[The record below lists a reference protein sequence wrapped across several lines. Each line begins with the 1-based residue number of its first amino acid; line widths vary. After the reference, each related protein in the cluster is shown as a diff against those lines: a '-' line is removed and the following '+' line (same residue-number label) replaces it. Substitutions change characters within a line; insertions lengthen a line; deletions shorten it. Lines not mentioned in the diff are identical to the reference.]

1 MIAYTKDIRYNVY
14 TYEGGD
20 PMEQVAI
27 RSWGNSQG
35 IRIPKD
41 ILEKLQLKVS
51 DVLNIEIENDSIV
64 LRKQFVHK
72 TFEERL
78 AEFNGEITVCDFDW
92 GEPVG
97 REIL

>member
-1 MIAYTKDIRYNVY
+1 MAH
-14 TYEGGD
+14 
-20 PMEQVAI
+20 VAI

-41 ILEKLQLKVS
+41 ILDRMDLKVS
-51 DVLNIEIENDSIV
+51 DVLDIEVEDDTIV
-64 LRKQFVHK
+64 LKKQFVHK
-72 TFEERL
+72 SFEERL
-78 AEFNGEITVCDFDW
+78 ADYDGKISVCDFEW

>member
-1 MIAYTKDIRYNVY
+1 
-14 TYEGGD
+14 
-20 PMEQVAI
+20 MEQVAI
-27 RSWGNSQG
+27 RTWGNSQG

-41 ILEKLQLKVS
+41 ILNKMKLNTS
-51 DVLNIEIENDSIV
+51 DILEIEIEKDAIV
-64 LRKQFVHK
+64 LRKKFTHK

-78 AEFNGEITVCDFDW
+78 AEYGGEISVSEFDW

>member
-1 MIAYTKDIRYNVY
+1 
-14 TYEGGD
+14 
-20 PMEQVAI
+20 MEQVAI
-27 RSWGNSQG
+27 RTWGNSQG

-41 ILEKLQLKVS
+41 ILNKMKLKTS
-51 DVLNIEIENDSIV
+51 DILEIEIEKDAIV
-64 LRKQFVHK
+64 LRKKFTHK

-78 AEFNGEITVCDFDW
+78 AEYGGEISVSEFDW

>member
-1 MIAYTKDIRYNVY
+1 
-14 TYEGGD
+14 
-20 PMEQVAI
+20 MEQVAI

-41 ILEKLQLKVS
+41 IMDKMQLKVS
-51 DVLNIEIENDSIV
+51 DVLDIEIENDSIV

-72 TFEERL
+72 SFEERL
-78 AEFNGEITVCDFDW
+78 AEYNGEISVCDFDW
-92 GEPVG
+92 GEPAG

>member
-1 MIAYTKDIRYNVY
+1 
-14 TYEGGD
+14 
-20 PMEQVAI
+20 MEQVVI

-35 IRIPKD
+35 IRIPKE
-41 ILEKLQLKVS
+41 ILEKMQLKVS
-51 DVLNIEIENDSIV
+51 DVLNIEIKDDAIV

-72 TFEERL
+72 SFEERL
-78 AEFNGEITVCDFDW
+78 AEYDGVISVCDFDW

>member
-1 MIAYTKDIRYNVY
+1 
-14 TYEGGD
+14 
-20 PMEQVAI
+20 MEQVAI
-27 RSWGNSQG
+27 RAWGNSQG

-41 ILEKLQLKVS
+41 ILEMMQLKNS
-51 DVLNIEIENDSIV
+51 DILNIEVIDDAIV

-72 TFEERL
+72 SFEERL
-78 AEFNGEITVCDFDW
+78 AAYNGEISVCDFDW